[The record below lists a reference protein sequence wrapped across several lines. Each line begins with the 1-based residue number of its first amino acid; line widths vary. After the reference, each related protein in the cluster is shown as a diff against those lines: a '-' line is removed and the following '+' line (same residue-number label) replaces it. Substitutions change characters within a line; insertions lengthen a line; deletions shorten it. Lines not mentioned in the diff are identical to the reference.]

1 MKEFEGKAKFECT
14 ACGER
19 CEMVAFYIDDSEADA
34 PETLSDCPWGR
45 GGALWKPQRKCAN
58 DEAKR

>member
-34 PETLSDCPWGR
+34 PETLSDCPWGER
-45 GGALWKPQRKCAN
+45 WSIM
-58 DEAKR
+58 EAAKEVCER